1 MSGHRTAQGK
11 TLDMATLAAKNE
23 KVRAVGNM
31 NVNARGDVLDN
42 NNNIVNNNTNRVKSQ
57 YRNTV
62 APQKPASQ
70 APESFKPT
78 VQNSQGNV
86 PLANTVSVAPAPTI
100 QVDEPVELSKEE
112 QELFDNDEDI
122 QK

>member
-11 TLDMATLAAKNE
+11 ILDMATLAAKNE

-42 NNNIVNNNTNRVKSQ
+42 NNNIVNNNSNRVKAQ

-62 APQKPASQ
+62 TQTKPADQ
-70 APESFKPT
+70 APETFQPVQQPAKPT
-78 VQNSQGNV
+78 IE
-86 PLANTVSVAPAPTI
+86 P
-100 QVDEPVELSKEE
+100 DEPVELSKEE
-112 QELFDNDEDI
+112 QELFDNDEDVERE
-122 QK
+122 